1 MSNPLP
7 ALTRHLPLSSP
18 ASSGNTAETPTRPW
32 LFWSLLLAGLTLALF
47 ILGFS
52 IQRKS
57 RHRRP
62 ALW

>member
-7 ALTRHLPLSSP
+7 ALTRHLSLSSD
-18 ASSGNTAETPTRPW
+18 ASSGTPAETPARSW
-32 LFWSLLLAGLTLALF
+32 IFWSLLLAGLTLALF

-52 IQRKS
+52 IQRKN